1 MAFNYKTTAFSAS
14 GLAQEAMKKPSLNT
28 SYAIAFVLCAAAMTA
43 LVFFVVYPNEFR
55 LQSMVTS
62 RCGSRPSSSSSSLS
76 SFVEP
81 VTPEPDFRLLIGI
94 LSLPDSYERRHLV
107 RDIYALQPDV
117 ANARIDVR
125 FVFCNLTKEEQRVL
139 VAMEIMLYDD
149 IIILDCAENMDN
161 GKTYTY
167 FSSLPKMLD
176 GRNGGGRP
184 YDYVMKADDDTYFR
198 LQLLAESL
206 RTLPREDMYHGLITP
221 CLNWRARDH
230 YMSGMGYIL
239 SWDLVEWIATAETP
253 RKHQAGPEDK
263 VMGTWLREARRGKNE
278 INMEP
283 VMYDYLEREPRT
295 CYRHELVPDT
305 VGVHRLKNNWRW
317 ATALKYF
324 NATVGL
330 KPSNLYHMS

>member
-1 MAFNYKTTAFSAS
+1 MEKLSGFRVPKAS
-14 GLAQEAMKKPSLNT
+14 FILLPMSLV
-28 SYAIAFVLCAAAMTA
+28 AIIFI
-43 LVFFVVYPNEFR
+43 VVYPNDLR
-55 LQSMVTS
+55 LQCLVTAG
-62 RCGSRPSSSSSSLS
+62 CQPRPQLS
-76 SFVEP
+76 AAP
-81 VTPEPDFRLLIGI
+81 KHAHRLLLGVFTVPDAYARRS
-94 LSLPDSYERRHLV
+94 LVRHAYLLQRASLPADAAV
-107 RDIYALQPDV
+107 
-117 ANARIDVR
+117 DVR
-125 FVFCNLTKEEQRVL
+125 FVLCNLTKEEQRVL

-167 FSSLPKMLD
+167 FSSLPKILD
-176 GRNGGGRP
+176 GGGRP

-206 RTLPREDMYHGLITP
+206 RKLPREDMYYGLITP
-221 CLNWRARDH
+221 CLNWRTRDH

-253 RKHQAGPEDK
+253 RNHQVGPEDK

-283 VMYDYLEREPRT
+283 VMYDYLEGEPRT

-305 VGVHRLKNNWRW
+305 VGVHMLKNNWRW

>member
-1 MAFNYKTTAFSAS
+1 
-14 GLAQEAMKKPSLNT
+14 MKKPSPYT
-28 SYAIAFVLCAAAMTA
+28 SYAVAFVLVAAAMTA
-43 LVFFVVYPNEFR
+43 LVFFVIYPSDFR

-62 RCGSRPSSSSSSLS
+62 RCGSRPSSSSLS
-76 SFVEP
+76 SFMEP

-107 RDIYALQPDV
+107 RDVYALQPDV

-176 GRNGGGRP
+176 GGSGGGRP
-184 YDYVMKADDDTYFR
+184 YDYVMKADDDAYFR

-206 RTLPREDMYHGLITP
+206 RKLPREDVYYGLITP

-253 RKHQAGPEDK
+253 RKHQVGPEDK
-263 VMGTWLREARRGKNE
+263 VLGSWLREARRGKNE

-283 VMYDYLEREPRT
+283 VMYDYLEGEPRT

-305 VGVHRLKNNWRW
+305 VGVHRLKDNWRW